1 MDRAQNILMAKKHIV
16 ENIYSSVK
24 IEGLGMTFPE
34 TSVILENGKL
44 EGKTFDEVSFVNDL
58 KHAWNYL
65 FDHIDDQI
73 DLELVKA
80 FNRIS
85 GKYTVNNAGS
95 IRSIFDEPVGIRG
108 SRDDIVW
115 TPDIPP
121 RSSVINDEIIKK
133 YSIPDRV
140 DAAVELYI
148 YLAKGQFFN
157 DGNKRVASLVC
168 NMTLIQSGEGLFIV
182 PVEENLTFK
191 GLLINYY
198 ITDDPLRIKSFIKD
212 KCIVKPSLKTTG
224 QKIQILRERAGI
236 SREEMA
242 QIIGVSSERM
252 YEMERDKNIS
262 EDVIR
267 ALAEY
272 FEIEKEELIIDTI

>member
-95 IRSIFDEPVGIRG
+95 IKSIFDEPVGIRG

-115 TPDIPP
+115 TPDISP

-182 PVEENLTFK
+182 PVEENLIFK
-191 GLLINYY
+191 ELLINYY

>member
-80 FNRIS
+80 LNRIS

-95 IRSIFDEPVGIRG
+95 IKSIFDEPVGIRG

-115 TPDIPP
+115 TPDISP

-191 GLLINYY
+191 ELLINYY

>member
-133 YSIPDRV
+133 NSIPDRV

-191 GLLINYY
+191 ELLINYY

-267 ALAEY
+267 ALSEY

>member
-121 RSSVINDEIIKK
+121 GSSVINDEIIKK

-191 GLLINYY
+191 ELLINYY

>member
-95 IRSIFDEPVGIRG
+95 IKSIFDEPVGIRG

-115 TPDIPP
+115 TPDISP

-191 GLLINYY
+191 ELLINYY

>member
-121 RSSVINDEIIKK
+121 GSSVINDEIIKK

-191 GLLINYY
+191 ELLINYY

-272 FEIEKEELIIDTI
+272 FEIEKEELIIDKV

>member
-121 RSSVINDEIIKK
+121 RSSVINDEII
-133 YSIPDRV
+133 
-140 DAAVELYI
+140 
-148 YLAKGQFFN
+148 
-157 DGNKRVASLVC
+157 
-168 NMTLIQSGEGLFIV
+168 
-182 PVEENLTFK
+182 
-191 GLLINYY
+191 
-198 ITDDPLRIKSFIKD
+198 
-212 KCIVKPSLKTTG
+212 
-224 QKIQILRERAGI
+224 ILRNCLHKRQKKVTMFCFTKHI
-236 SREEMA
+236 V
-242 QIIGVSSERM
+242 II
-252 YEMERDKNIS
+252 
-262 EDVIR
+262 
-267 ALAEY
+267 
-272 FEIEKEELIIDTI
+272 IEKMEP

>member
-80 FNRIS
+80 LNRIS

-191 GLLINYY
+191 ELLINYY

>member
-1 MDRAQNILMAKKHIV
+1 MDSAQNILMAKEHIV
-16 ENIYSSVK
+16 ETIYSSVK

-191 GLLINYY
+191 ELLINYY

>member
-191 GLLINYY
+191 ELLINYY

>member
-95 IRSIFDEPVGIRG
+95 IRPIFDEPVGIRG

-121 RSSVINDEIIKK
+121 GSSVINDEIIKK

-191 GLLINYY
+191 ELLINYY

-262 EDVIR
+262 EDAIR

>member
-191 GLLINYY
+191 ELLINYY

-267 ALAEY
+267 ALSEY
-272 FEIEKEELIIDTI
+272 LEIEKEELIIDTI